1 MSLDAAEILAL
12 NLTLRGHSLKQIAY
26 ELHVSNALACRIRQL
41 ALMKI
46 GAVNVC
52 HFVMEAAIGNVPGFE
67 LCKTEHSVDMTE
79 AELQVARQVALGHS
93 NAAIARTRGTAER
106 TVANQLASL
115 YRKFRVQSRVEL
127 VTVLASARAL

>member
-79 AELQVARQVALGHS
+79 AELQVARQVALG
-93 NAAIARTRGTAER
+93 
-106 TVANQLASL
+106 QLASL